1 MSGGHRHGMVQT
13 LSYTKIKG
21 NAHRWKI
28 QQFCLKPSL
37 PKTCAPCDWNILRFE
52 SFERIPG
59 LENHRFSVGYQGQ
72 TDRKRTARKRAKVI
86 ENDRGKGGE
95 SVAYAN
101 VIVDISLDKLDK
113 TFQYRIPEGIQDL
126 IQPGVQVDIPFGSRT
141 LTGYVIEV
149 TDDAEFDVAK
159 TKELIGVHKGSVPI
173 ESQLIALA
181 GWMRKNYGS
190 TMNQALKTVLPIKK
204 QTKQVEHRSVTLGIP
219 KGEAM
224 QKLALFE
231 AKHYTAKA
239 RLLRELI
246 EEERIDYA
254 LVTQK
259 LNVSAATIRGMSEQG
274 IVVIETT
281 TSYRNPVEHLAQK
294 EYRLKLNEEQQRVVD
309 TVTHDWDEGRRQT
322 YLLKGVTGSGKT
334 EVYME
339 LIAHVLAE
347 GRQVIVLIPEIALTY
362 QTVMRFYNRFGDR
375 VSIMNSRLSQ
385 GERYDQFE
393 RAKSGD
399 IDIMIGPRSALFTP
413 FERLGL
419 IIIDEEHETSYKSEN
434 APRYHAREVAIERAR
449 MNQASVVLGSATP
462 SVESYY
468 QAKNGNYKLLEL
480 NKRVKDQKLPECE
493 VVDLREELKEGNRS
507 ILSTRLQDLME
518 ERLEKGEQTMLFL
531 NRRGVSGFI
540 SCRACGYVVK
550 CPHCDVSLSQ
560 HAGGRMVCHYCGYE
574 EPQPK
579 VCPSCGSKYLGGF
592 KAGTQKIEELVKKR
606 FPQASV
612 LRMDY
617 DTTRTKD
624 SYEKILQAFANREAD
639 ILIGTQMIVKGHD
652 FANVTLVGVLA
663 ADMSLKVADFHAS
676 ERTFQLL
683 TQAVGRAGRG
693 EKPGQAIIQTYDPEH
708 FAIQTVK
715 VQDYEAFYEQE
726 IAYRGMLSYP
736 PVSNLLVV
744 HVMGGHEPL
753 VARTANLIA
762 EKLKSAITRS
772 GRRVLVVGPAD
783 ASVAKV
789 NDVYRK
795 MVYMKATDYGTLVA
809 LKDALEQFGKK
820 TNAFAKVTIQF
831 DFNPASGF

>member
-1 MSGGHRHGMVQT
+1 MISGR
-13 LSYTKIKG
+13 L
-21 NAHRWKI
+21 
-28 QQFCLKPSL
+28 
-37 PKTCAPCDWNILRFE
+37 
-52 SFERIPG
+52 
-59 LENHRFSVGYQGQ
+59 
-72 TDRKRTARKRAKVI
+72 RAKVI
-86 ENDRGKGGE
+86 KNDRGKGGE

-149 TDDAEFDVAK
+149 TDEAEFDVAK

-294 EYRLKLNEEQQRVVD
+294 EYRLQLNEEQQRVVD
-309 TVTHDWDEGRRQT
+309 TVTHDWDEERRQT

-507 ILSTRLQDLME
+507 ILSTRLQELME

-606 FPQASV
+606 FPKASV

-708 FAIQTVK
+708 FAIQTAK

-744 HVMGGHEPL
+744 HVMGGQEPL

-795 MVYMKATDYGTLVA
+795 MVYMKAADYKTLVA

-820 TNAFAKVTIQF
+820 TNAFSKVTIQF

>member
-1 MSGGHRHGMVQT
+1 M
-13 LSYTKIKG
+13 
-21 NAHRWKI
+21 
-28 QQFCLKPSL
+28 
-37 PKTCAPCDWNILRFE
+37 
-52 SFERIPG
+52 
-59 LENHRFSVGYQGQ
+59 
-72 TDRKRTARKRAKVI
+72 
-86 ENDRGKGGE
+86 
-95 SVAYAN
+95 AYAN

-126 IQPGVQVDIPFGSRT
+126 IQPGVQVDIPFGNRT

-149 TDDAEFDVAK
+149 TDDAEFDVVK

-309 TVTHDWDEGRRQT
+309 TVTYDWDEGRRQT

-708 FAIQTVK
+708 FAIQTAK

-744 HVMGGHEPL
+744 HVMGGQEPL

-762 EKLKSAITRS
+762 EKLKSAITKS

-795 MVYMKATDYGTLVA
+795 MVYMKAADYGTLVA